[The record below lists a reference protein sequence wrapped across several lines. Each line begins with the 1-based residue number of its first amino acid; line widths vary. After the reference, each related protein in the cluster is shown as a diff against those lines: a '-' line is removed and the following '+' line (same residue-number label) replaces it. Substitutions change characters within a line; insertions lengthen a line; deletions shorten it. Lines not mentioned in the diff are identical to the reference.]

1 MFSYF
6 DVYQRYLQ
14 VQRVSYFKQLKV
26 ILYRQSKLI
35 IMLIFL
41 KLLRVGLF
49 TLLVFKTSE
58 NKITF

>member
-41 KLLRVGLF
+41 KLLRVGFF